1 MLRLV
6 MAAQARVCWAVALF
20 VRLPLHR
27 LSQSST
33 PMTLSF
39 CHPKTADNA
48 PTWRHWVCP
57 LKHSGRPWKM
67 YSFLERWVGQQ
78 PKGATPANLLSAT
91 YSVLLSTRTS

>member
-6 MAAQARVCWAVALF
+6 MAAQARVCSAVALS

-33 PMTLSF
+33 PMTLAFS
-39 CHPKTADNA
+39 HPKTADNA

-57 LKHSGRPWKM
+57 LKHSGR
-67 YSFLERWVGQQ
+67 RQ
-78 PKGATPANLLSAT
+78 PT